1 MGAVAITAPAEALPA
16 SETVRRMLLAAPHR
30 GNEIQID
37 VVGRAAFGVANDP
50 ELRDAWLA
58 RANGRIAAFAGM
70 LDNLHDLTV
79 DLGRI
84 SGTPLA
90 NANPADIVLA
100 AFAAWGEGA
109 PSHFRGV
116 FSGAVADEERVWCFR
131 DHLGFKPFFYRE
143 DTRGFFAATEAKQV
157 VAGAGISRE
166 PDLEGIQGI
175 LFGGP
180 RHLGIRGVERFPSSS
195 TGTVD
200 RSGRVRITRYW
211 DPESLLETARL
222 SPDETIERLR
232 ELMDQAVSRT
242 VSGNDV
248 VALSGGIDSPVVAA
262 FAAPRHAELSGR
274 PLQALSAVFPHLPS
288 VDELPYIELVRERLN
303 IPLQTYVPTSR
314 PLDRADFWADLLD
327 GPVDT
332 LSIPEVAEISAR
344 TRELGARRLLTGELF
359 EYLICMR
366 QHVIAHLIL
375 HGRWRSAGA
384 RLAEERARG
393 LSWSSVLRPHA
404 VALLPPILATR
415 YVRLR
420 NRDHAD
426 LPPWLE
432 RGRVSGLGYRRD
444 LQYPARRRWLEAQ
457 LAPTGRGGSSST
469 IEANEIC
476 SAYHGIQPR
485 TPLTDID
492 LWEFCLSLR
501 AETKFPNR
509 VLKVLVRHAMKDL
522 LPEEIL
528 WRKDKT
534 GFDAHVM
541 ATAEWD
547 EIRRWTIDSPHRIA
561 GIDYTALDARLQSR
575 AMDSFELGRARD
587 LARAHAFLSL
597 WD

>member
-1 MGAVAITAPAEALPA
+1 MGALAITASAGAPPKSEA
-16 SETVRRMLLAAPHR
+16 VRRMLLAAPHR
-30 GNEIQID
+30 GGELQID
-37 VVGRAAFGVANDP
+37 VVGGAAFGVANDP
-50 ELRDAWLA
+50 DHRDAWLA

-70 LDNLHDLTV
+70 LDNLQDLTIE
-79 DLGRI
+79 LGRA
-84 SGTPLA
+84 SRPPLEDPT
-90 NANPADIVLA
+90 PADVVLA
-100 AFAAWGEGA
+100 AFAAWGDSA

-116 FSGAVADEERVWCFR
+116 FSGAVADDEQVCCFR

-143 DTRGFFAATEAKQV
+143 DAHGFFAATEAKQV
-157 VAGAGISRE
+157 VAGAGIPRE

-195 TGTVD
+195 TGTLD
-200 RSGRVRITRYW
+200 RFGRVRFRRYW
-211 DPESLLETARL
+211 DPEQLLETARL
-222 SPDETIERLR
+222 TPTEAIERLR
-232 ELMDQAVSRT
+232 ELMNQAVSRA

-262 FAAPRHAELSGR
+262 FAAPRHAELSGQ

-288 VDELPYIELVRERLN
+288 VDELPYIELVRDRLD
-303 IPLQTYVPTSR
+303 IPLQTYIPTAR

-332 LSIPEVAEISAR
+332 LSIPEVAEISAH
-344 TRELGARRLLTGELF
+344 TRQLGARRLLTGELF

-375 HGRWRSAGA
+375 HGRWRNAGA

-393 LSWSSVLRPHA
+393 ASWSNVLRPHA
-404 VALLPPILATR
+404 VALLPPSIATR

-420 NRDHAD
+420 NREHAD
-426 LPPWLE
+426 LPQWLD
-432 RGRVSGLGYRRD
+432 RSRVNGLGYRRD
-444 LQYPARRRWLEAQ
+444 LQTPARSRWLEAQ
-457 LAPTGRGGSSST
+457 LAPTGRGGSSAT

-476 SAYHGIQPR
+476 SAYHGVQPR

-509 VLKVLVRHAMKDL
+509 VLKVLVRHAMEGL

-528 WRKDKT
+528 WRRDKT
-534 GFDAHVM
+534 GFDAHVL

-547 EIRRWTIDSPHRIA
+547 DIRRWTIGSPHRIA
-561 GIDYTALDARLQSR
+561 GIDYAALDRRLQNRS
-575 AMDSFELGRARD
+575 MDSFELGRARD

>member
-1 MGAVAITAPAEALPA
+1 MGALAITAPAGSPPDLEA
-16 SETVRRMLLAAPHR
+16 VRRMLRASPHR
-30 GNEIQID
+30 GAALQID
-37 VVGRAAFGVANDP
+37 TTGRAAFGVSNDP
-50 ELRDAWLA
+50 EHTDAWLA
-58 RANGRIAAFAGM
+58 RDNRRIAIFAGM
-70 LDNLHDLTV
+70 LDNLRDLTLE
-79 DLGRI
+79 LGRTLRA
-84 SGTPLA
+84 SLED
-90 NANPADIVLA
+90 ANPADVVLA
-100 AFAAWGEGA
+100 AFAAWGDSA
-109 PSHFRGV
+109 PARFRGV
-116 FSGAVADEERVWCFR
+116 FSGALADEDQVWCFR
-131 DHLGFKPFFYRE
+131 DQLGFKPFFYRE
-143 DTRGFFAATEAKQV
+143 DARGFFAATEAKQV

-180 RHLGIRGVERFPSSS
+180 RNLGIRGVERFPSSS

-200 RSGRVRITRYW
+200 RAGRVRFTRYW
-211 DPESLLETARL
+211 DPERLLESARL
-222 SPDETIERLR
+222 TPVEVTERLR

-262 FAAPRHAELSGR
+262 FAAPRHIELSGR

-288 VDELPYIELVRERLN
+288 VDELPYIELVRERLE
-303 IPLQTYVPTSR
+303 IPLQTYVPAAR
-314 PLDRADFWADLLD
+314 PLDRPDFWADLLD

-332 LSIPEVAEISAR
+332 LSIPEVAEIAAH
-344 TRELGARRLLTGELF
+344 TRQLGARRLLTGELF
-359 EYLICMR
+359 EYLVCMR
-366 QHVIAHLIL
+366 QHVVAHLIL
-375 HGRWRSAGA
+375 HGRWRSAAG
-384 RLAEERARG
+384 RLAEERTRG
-393 LSWSSVLRPHA
+393 SSWSSVLRPHA
-404 VALLPPILATR
+404 VALLPPRIATR

-420 NRDHAD
+420 NREHAD

-432 RGRVSGLGYRRD
+432 RNRVNGLGYRRD
-444 LQYPARRRWLEAQ
+444 LQTPARSRWLEAQ
-457 LAPTGRGGSSST
+457 LAPTGRGGSSAT
-469 IEANEIC
+469 IEANEIS
-476 SAYHGIQPR
+476 SAYHGVQPR

-509 VLKVLVRHAMKDL
+509 ILKVLVRHAMEGL

-547 EIRRWTIDSPHRIA
+547 EIRRWTIGSQHRIA
-561 GIDYTALDARLQSR
+561 GIDYGALDLRLQSR

>member
-1 MGAVAITAPAEALPA
+1 MGALAISAPAGAAPA
-16 SETVRRMLLAAPHR
+16 SETVQRMLLAAPHR
-30 GNEIQID
+30 GGELRID
-37 VVGRAAFGVANDP
+37 TVGRAAFGVSNDP
-50 ELRDAWLA
+50 ELRDAWLG
-58 RANGRIAAFAGM
+58 RANGRIAAFAGS
-70 LDNLHDLTV
+70 LDNLSDLAV
-79 DLGRI
+79 ELGRG
-84 SGTPLA
+84 SRRPLDD
-90 NANPADIVLA
+90 ANPAEVVLA
-100 AFAAWGEGA
+100 AFAAWGDSA
-109 PSHFRGV
+109 PAHFRGV
-116 FSGAVADEERVWCFR
+116 FSGAVADDERVWCFR

-143 DTRGFFAATEAKQV
+143 DARGFFAATEAKQV
-157 VAGAGISRE
+157 VAGAGIPRE
-166 PDLEGIQGI
+166 PDLDGIQGI

-180 RHLGIRGVERFPSSS
+180 RKLGIRGVERFPSSS
-195 TGTVD
+195 TGSVD
-200 RSGRVRITRYW
+200 RSGRVRFTGYW
-211 DPESLLETARL
+211 DPEKLLETARL
-222 SPDETIERLR
+222 TPAETIERLR
-232 ELMDQAVSRT
+232 ELMHQAVSRT

-262 FAAPRHAELSGR
+262 FAASRHTELSGR

-288 VDELPYIELVRERLN
+288 VDELPYIELVRDRLN
-303 IPLQTYVPTSR
+303 IPLETYVPAAR

-332 LSIPEVAEISAR
+332 LSIPEVAEISAH
-344 TRELGARRLLTGELF
+344 TRRLGARRLLTGELF
-359 EYLICMR
+359 EYVVCMR

-375 HGRWRSAGA
+375 HGRWRSAGR

-393 LSWSSVLRPHA
+393 FSWSSILRPHA
-404 VALLPPILATR
+404 VALLPPSIATR

-426 LPPWLE
+426 LPAWLE

-509 VLKVLVRHAMKDL
+509 VVKVLVRHAMEGL

-547 EIRRWTIDSPHRIA
+547 EIRRWTIESKHRIA
-561 GIDYTALDARLQSR
+561 GIDYAALDARLQSH

>member
-1 MGAVAITAPAEALPA
+1 MGALAISAPAGAAPA
-16 SETVRRMLLAAPHR
+16 SETVQRMLLAAPHR
-30 GNEIQID
+30 GGELRID
-37 VVGRAAFGVANDP
+37 TVGRAAFGVSNDP
-50 ELRDAWLA
+50 ELRDAWLG
-58 RANGRIAAFAGM
+58 RANGRIAAFAGS
-70 LDNLHDLTV
+70 LDNLSDLAV
-79 DLGRI
+79 ELGRG
-84 SGTPLA
+84 SRRPLDD
-90 NANPADIVLA
+90 ANPAEVVLA
-100 AFAAWGEGA
+100 AFAAWGDSA
-109 PSHFRGV
+109 PAHFRGV
-116 FSGAVADEERVWCFR
+116 FSGAVADDERVWCFR

-143 DTRGFFAATEAKQV
+143 DARGFFAATEAKQV
-157 VAGAGISRE
+157 VAGAGIPRE
-166 PDLEGIQGI
+166 PDLDGIQGI

-180 RHLGIRGVERFPSSS
+180 RKLGIRGVERFPSSS
-195 TGTVD
+195 TGSVD
-200 RSGRVRITRYW
+200 RSGRVRFTGYW
-211 DPESLLETARL
+211 DPEKLLETARL
-222 SPDETIERLR
+222 TPAETIERLR
-232 ELMDQAVSRT
+232 ELMEQAVSRT

-262 FAAPRHAELSGR
+262 FAASRHTELSGR

-288 VDELPYIELVRERLN
+288 VDELPYIELVRDRLN
-303 IPLQTYVPTSR
+303 IPLETYVPAAR

-332 LSIPEVAEISAR
+332 LSIPEVAEISAH
-344 TRELGARRLLTGELF
+344 TRRLGARRLLTGELF
-359 EYLICMR
+359 EYVVCMR

-375 HGRWRSAGA
+375 HGRWRSAGR

-393 LSWSSVLRPHA
+393 FSWSSILRPHA
-404 VALLPPILATR
+404 VALLPPSIATR

-426 LPPWLE
+426 LPAWLE

-509 VLKVLVRHAMKDL
+509 VLKVLVRHAMEGL

-547 EIRRWTIDSPHRIA
+547 EIRRWTIESKHRIA
-561 GIDYTALDARLQSR
+561 GIDYVALDARLQSH